1 MIKSKLFTK
10 TILTIIVLFG
20 VLSWTTALSSGWNLY
35 TVLIQEYESKGTAIA
50 RSVAGS
56 TVEILLNRDVS
67 MIQATIDQ
75 FTEIAGVSY
84 VFVVDSQNEIISH
97 TFVPAIPEEILK
109 VTETEDQN
117 PVRDVVIG
125 GKDYIDISSPIV
137 AGAVGHVHVGMDKG
151 VIKAQIRNA
160 IARQMVAILAVFL
173 VSVAVAYVLVNKI
186 SQPLNK
192 LAEYGRKLA
201 ARDFS
206 ATVEIKYED
215 EVGLLARTMQSMA
228 GDLRKAFEGYEQAI
242 QEATAEL
249 QETLAYLT
257 NIIDNM
263 ADGLLATDA
272 TGKITRVNPTL
283 TDMLGL
289 RESDMIGKKC
299 EEVLSPE
306 LGELEK
312 RSRKHP
318 DKTLTLETGISRGR
332 TGKAVATSIHKSPLS
347 PDGHE
352 QKSMGS
358 IILIR
363 DITAEKETDRM
374 KTDFISTVSHEL
386 RTPMT
391 SVLGY
396 TAITRKKLED
406 LVFPHVAHR
415 DRKTDRT
422 MRQVVQNL
430 GIVISEGERLTTLIN
445 DLLDISKMEAGQL
458 EWKMQPLS
466 VYDIVDTA
474 MDSTS
479 ALFEQK
485 GLTTA
490 KDLEEGLPQL
500 VGDRDRLVQVMVN
513 LLSNAVKFTEEGGVT
528 CRVSRSGGEVTVS
541 VIDTGI
547 GIARTEQENIFKK
560 FKQVGDTLTDRP
572 KGTGLGLP
580 ISKQIVEHHG
590 GRIWVESVIGEGST
604 FSFTIPLASTTND
617 GSDRSVAT
625 EEREGDSAA
634 TLAA

>member
-1 MIKSKLFTK
+1 
-10 TILTIIVLFG
+10 
-20 VLSWTTALSSGWNLY
+20 
-35 TVLIQEYESKGTAIA
+35 
-50 RSVAGS
+50 
-56 TVEILLNRDVS
+56 
-67 MIQATIDQ
+67 
-75 FTEIAGVSY
+75 
-84 VFVVDSQNEIISH
+84 
-97 TFVPAIPEEILK
+97 
-109 VTETEDQN
+109 
-117 PVRDVVIG
+117 
-125 GKDYIDISSPIV
+125 
-137 AGAVGHVHVGMDKG
+137 
-151 VIKAQIRNA
+151 
-160 IARQMVAILAVFL
+160 
-173 VSVAVAYVLVNKI
+173 
-186 SQPLNK
+186 
-192 LAEYGRKLA
+192 
-201 ARDFS
+201 
-206 ATVEIKYED
+206 
-215 EVGLLARTMQSMA
+215 
-228 GDLRKAFEGYEQAI
+228 
-242 QEATAEL
+242 
-249 QETLAYLT
+249 
-257 NIIDNM
+257 
-263 ADGLLATDA
+263 
-272 TGKITRVNPTL
+272 
-283 TDMLGL
+283 
-289 RESDMIGKKC
+289 
-299 EEVLSPE
+299 
-306 LGELEK
+306 
-312 RSRKHP
+312 
-318 DKTLTLETGISRGR
+318 SRGR

-604 FSFTIPLASTTND
+604 FSFTIPLASATND
-617 GSDRSVAT
+617 GSGRSLTA

-634 TLAA
+634 TLAS